1 MGVLGNELES
11 APEERRFGSGWISGA
26 LGLTLACIGVG
37 AVFCLRYPDLLTVPE
52 VRGYYNVALI
62 RLLLHFVLIAAFVLG
77 IVSIVLRKHKVLGFS
92 AIGLV
97 FIAVA
102 LGGSQAQMR
111 AELRGDVY
119 FGLDWFLLSLIFT
132 GIVFMP
138 IERVLGKREQ
148 PIFRFEWRE
157 DLLYFLISTLFVQAL
172 TFLSM
177 LPAMTIFANTD

>member
-1 MGVLGNELES
+1 
-11 APEERRFGSGWISGA
+11 
-26 LGLTLACIGVG
+26 
-37 AVFCLRYPDLLTVPE
+37 
-52 VRGYYNVALI
+52 
-62 RLLLHFVLIAAFVLG
+62 
-77 IVSIVLRKHKVLGFS
+77 
-92 AIGLV
+92 
-97 FIAVA
+97 
-102 LGGSQAQMR
+102 MR